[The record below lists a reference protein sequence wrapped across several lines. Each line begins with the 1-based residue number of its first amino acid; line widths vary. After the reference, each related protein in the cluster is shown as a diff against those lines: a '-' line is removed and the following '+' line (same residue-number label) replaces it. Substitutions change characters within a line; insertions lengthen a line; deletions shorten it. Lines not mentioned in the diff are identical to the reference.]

1 MKRKQAFEKLQII
14 CERLDEINTTKLFII
29 PVRLYLFGSLL
40 TNKPNPA
47 DIDLLL
53 EFKYKDIN
61 NVLYRIS
68 YDKTL
73 PETHVAK
80 YLKNRMRNIHIE
92 FLELTNSSLNEWL
105 SDHCMPLNT
114 SMKEIWNENLN
125 WREALAEAE
134 NSPICYDAEL
144 EYHQKYLQKKLK
156 TIIEN
161 KGEQA
166 ARDWFEKY
174 SRNIRINIK

>member
-14 CERLDEINTTKLFII
+14 CERLNEINTTKLFII
-29 PVRLYLFGSLL
+29 PVRLNLYGSIL

-53 EFKYKDIN
+53 QFKYKDIN

-68 YDKTL
+68 YDKVL
-73 PETHVAK
+73 PEQQVAK

-92 FLELTNSSLNEWL
+92 FLELTNSNLNDWL
-105 SDHCMPLNT
+105 IEHCMPLNT
-114 SMKEIWNENLN
+114 PMKVIWNENLD
-125 WREALAEAE
+125 WREALTEAE
-134 NSPICYDAEL
+134 NNPIFHNADL
-144 EYHQKYLQKKLK
+144 ERHQKYMQKKLK

-166 ARDWFEKY
+166 AKECFEKY
-174 SRNIRINIK
+174 GRNLEINIK